1 MVISYK
7 KVNGGRAVVV
17 EGLARPTFRGNVA
30 STRLSRVQLPDPTTF
45 TACLP
50 PSASPFPNPAVN
62 EDCFMVANMQKQYHY
77 KTFVSEDQFLMVL
90 ETLRGLRESDFY
102 WSAITGK
109 EAGIVLARQAPG
121 TFLIRESSD
130 RQHLF
135 TLSVKTKTG
144 TKNLR
149 IVCEEDSFHLQ
160 TDPGNVEKAPR
171 FNCVPSAGCIV
182 FMLCN
187 ISRSEAAELLASIE
201 QCVLSLKTFCNIVFS
216 VHDSNICCHV
226 HLRNAAS

>member
-1 MVISYK
+1 
-7 KVNGGRAVVV
+7 
-17 EGLARPTFRGNVA
+17 
-30 STRLSRVQLPDPTTF
+30 
-45 TACLP
+45 
-50 PSASPFPNPAVN
+50 
-62 EDCFMVANMQKQYHY
+62 MVANMQKQYHY

-109 EAGIVLARQAPG
+109 EAGTVLARQAPG

-171 FNCVPSAGCIV
+171 FNCVLKLVDFYIRLGTSGFVYYINAGGERMPL
-182 FMLCN
+182 MLVKPLYLS
-187 ISRSEAAELLASIE
+187 ISP
-201 QCVLSLKTFCNIVFS
+201 LK
-216 VHDSNICCHV
+216 
-226 HLRNAAS
+226 HLCRKKINKDLDISGIKEKLPGKVKEYLDRYQIAL

>member
-1 MVISYK
+1 MV
-7 KVNGGRAVVV
+7 
-17 EGLARPTFRGNVA
+17 TF
-30 STRLSRVQLPDPTTF
+30 SK
-45 TACLP
+45 
-50 PSASPFPNPAVN
+50 NPAVN
-62 EDCFMVANMQKQYHY
+62 DDCFMVAKMQKQYHY

-135 TLSVKTKTG
+135 TLSVKTNTG

-160 TDPGNVEKAPR
+160 TDPGNVERAPR
-171 FNCVPSAGCIV
+171 FNCVLKLVDFYIRVGTSGFVYYINAGGERMPL
-182 FMLCN
+182 MLVKPLYLS
-187 ISRSEAAELLASIE
+187 ISP
-201 QCVLSLKTFCNIVFS
+201 LK
-216 VHDSNICCHV
+216 
-226 HLRNAAS
+226 HLCRKKINKDLDISGIKETLPGKVQDYLDKYQIAL